1 MSEHEVLRLESISAG
16 YNKIPIILDID
27 LIMHAR
33 DTVAVV
39 GANGAGK
46 TTLLRAI
53 MGEIPLMRGS
63 VSFNAQPLAHLPIYG
78 RSRLGIGYVPEGR
91 QLFPDMS
98 VRENLELGAPRES
111 STERARRIGTMLDIF
126 PKLKPLIKTPCG
138 LLSGGEQQMVAIAR
152 ALMGQPQLL
161 LLDEPS
167 TGLAPKIISELYAT
181 LGGLLDTGLTIMVVE
196 QNARAALRF
205 AKWALVVEGGRIAT
219 SGHAKDLAADTR
231 MVQAYM
237 GMTTPLQGNG
247 H

>member
-1 MSEHEVLRLESISAG
+1 MSEHEVLRLASISAG
-16 YNKIPIILDID
+16 YNKIAVIHDID
-27 LIMHAR
+27 LVMHER

-53 MGEIPLMRGS
+53 MGEIPLIQGS
-63 VSFNAQPLAHLPIYG
+63 VSFNSTPLAKLPIYS

-91 QLFPDMS
+91 QLFPGMT
-98 VRENLELGAPRES
+98 VRENLELGAPREEAA
-111 STERARRIGTMLDIF
+111 ERARRIDHMLNVF
-126 PKLKPLIKTPCG
+126 PKLRPLVKTSCG

-152 ALMGQPQLL
+152 ALMGQPRLL

-181 LGGLLDTGLTIMVVE
+181 LRELLDTGLTIMVVE

-205 AKWALVVEGGRIAT
+205 AEWALVVEGGRIAT
-219 SGHAKDLAADTR
+219 SGLSRELAADART
-231 MVQAYM
+231 VHAYM
-237 GMTTPLQGNG
+237 GMATPL
-247 H
+247 